1 MLYKCYYVSTIILKY
16 KHESFIS
23 NIFFSINNNKIF
35 KENLK

>member
-1 MLYKCYYVSTIILKY
+1 MLLCIYNNLEV

-23 NIFFSINNNKIF
+23 NTFFSINNNKIF